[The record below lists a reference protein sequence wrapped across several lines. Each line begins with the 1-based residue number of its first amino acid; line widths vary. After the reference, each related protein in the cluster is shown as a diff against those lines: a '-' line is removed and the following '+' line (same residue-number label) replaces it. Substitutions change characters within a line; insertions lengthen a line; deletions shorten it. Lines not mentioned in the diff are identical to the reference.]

1 MKQSNF
7 IMYVYFYVISYF
19 RDYIELFWWL
29 KLNLKFENLSLMGF
43 NMKFEVL

>member
-1 MKQSNF
+1 
-7 IMYVYFYVISYF
+7 MYISMLFHISEITLNYFGK
-19 RDYIELFWWL
+19 WWL